1 MLCIISNNLITFILF
16 CSINTVLEC
25 PTQEAPMRGMIR
37 SEGPYMQGDRLY
49 VECAYGYSMI
59 GKHELVCMQN
69 GVWSDPMPI
78 CSSKFH

>member
-1 MLCIISNNLITFILF
+1 MSKYFKILQTVKKV
-16 CSINTVLEC
+16 IYTVLEC
-25 PTQEAPMRGMIR
+25 PTPEAPMRGMIR